1 MGSDFLDEF
10 KFEHEEKYVMKY
22 KHRGITYCSII
33 VAVLLTLFSCTP
45 EVEYLGVFGE
55 SRMKDVLGQDG
66 VTPIAIDDSITMWT
80 FGDTILGTWKE
91 SVTVYDTFDER
102 ADPKGMIS
110 NSLAFSPRATS
121 DNVKDLDFTFLK
133 RGGRVV
139 QFIEY
144 RRGENPRLDRLW
156 ALDGLR
162 IDKVV
167 YVYYLVIRITHPGR
181 AFQFKLRAVGLARW
195 KIPENWRIGD
205 EVNFV
210 RRANIFPEDY
220 PGFGASVIQRGGYI
234 YTVGQYTKDF
244 TSPIKVA
251 RVKVGGVE
259 DPRVYEFLAKE
270 GRWVR
275 DINLAEPFLG
285 DVMGECSLSYNE
297 YLRRYVII
305 YCQLWTGKIVMV
317 SFRRFSELFS
327 AQKREIF
334 KMPELRIKDKRK
346 AWYYSGKEIFAE
358 GPFIYA
364 LCINPLEYQPY
375 LLRIKLK

>member
-1 MGSDFLDEF
+1 VTFPMNINL
-10 KFEHEEKYVMKY
+10 KAKMKYVMKY
-22 KHRGITYCSII
+22 KHRGMTCSVVI
-33 VAVLLTLFSCTP
+33 AVLLTLFSCAP
-45 EVEYLGVFGE
+45 EVAYLGVFGE
-55 SRMKDVLGQDG
+55 SRMRDVLGQDG

-80 FGDTILGTWKE
+80 FGDTILGTKE
-91 SVTVYDTFDER
+91 SVTVHDTFDES
-102 ADPKGMIS
+102 ADPKEMIS

-121 DNVKDLDFTFLK
+121 DSVKALNFTFLK
-133 RGGRVV
+133 RGGKVV

-144 RRGENPRLDRLW
+144 RRGEDPRFDRLW

-162 IDKVV
+162 IDNVV
-167 YVYYLVIRITHPGR
+167 YVFYLVIRITHPGR

-195 KIPENWRIGD
+195 EIPGDWRIGD
-205 EVNFV
+205 EVHFA
-210 RRANIFPEDY
+210 RRANIFPDDY

-234 YTVGQYTKDF
+234 YTVGQYSTKDF

-251 RVKVGGVE
+251 RVKVGEIE
-259 DPRVYEFLAKE
+259 DPRAYAFLTKE
-270 GRWVR
+270 GRWIS
-275 DINLAEPFLG
+275 DIDLAEPFLG

-297 YLRRYVII
+297 YLKRYVIL

-334 KMPELRIKDKRK
+334 TMPELRIKDKRK
-346 AWYYSGKEIFAE
+346 AWYYSGKEIFSE

-375 LLRIKLK
+375 LLRIRLR

>member
-1 MGSDFLDEF
+1 M
-10 KFEHEEKYVMKY
+10 KYVMKC
-22 KHRGITYCSII
+22 KHRGMTCSVVI
-33 VAVLLTLFSCTP
+33 AVLLTLFSCAP
-45 EVEYLGVFGE
+45 EVAYLGVFGE
-55 SRMKDVLGQDG
+55 SRMRNVLGQDG

-80 FGDTILGTWKE
+80 FGDTILGTKE
-91 SVTVYDTFDER
+91 SVTVYDTFDES
-102 ADPKGMIS
+102 ADPKEMIS

-121 DNVKDLDFTFLK
+121 GNVKALNFTFLK
-133 RGGRVV
+133 RGGKVV

-144 RRGENPRLDRLW
+144 RRGEDPRFDRLW

-162 IDKVV
+162 IDNVV
-167 YVYYLVIRITHPGR
+167 YVFYLVIRITHPGR

-195 KIPENWRIGD
+195 EIPGDWRIGD
-205 EVNFV
+205 EVHFA
-210 RRANIFPEDY
+210 RRANIFPDDY

-234 YTVGQYTKDF
+234 YTVGQYSTKDF

-251 RVKVGGVE
+251 RVKVGEIE
-259 DPRVYEFLAKE
+259 DPRAYAFLTKE
-270 GRWVR
+270 GRWIS
-275 DINLAEPFLG
+275 DIDLAEPFLG

-297 YLRRYVII
+297 YLKRYVIL

-334 KMPELRIKDKRK
+334 TMPELRIKDKRK
-346 AWYYSGKEIFAE
+346 AWYYSGKEIFSE
-358 GPFIYA
+358 GPLIYA

-375 LLRIKLK
+375 LLRIRLR